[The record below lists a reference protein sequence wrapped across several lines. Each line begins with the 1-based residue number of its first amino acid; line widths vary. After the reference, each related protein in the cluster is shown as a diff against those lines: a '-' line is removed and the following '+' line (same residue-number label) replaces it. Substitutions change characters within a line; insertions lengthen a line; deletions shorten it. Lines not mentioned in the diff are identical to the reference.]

1 MEQTYQTLED
11 FYNNNKYHLDSSWSI
26 FNSFWLNTV
35 QYELIQAILEV
46 MIDTSIS
53 SKQTIEINVDSTQ
66 KITVKVFCKSFVND
80 KLLDSVTIL
89 ERIYDH
95 KKVELRHC
103 GLVGVNSLSY
113 IFEIIS
119 DGRQLEFQNRKLIID
134 KQIHSIKK
142 EEVRVSFRIEEYMS
156 SFSIR
161 KMKQMLKEYTYI
173 YPNVEFLCNKEKIA
187 SPSGISNFVS
197 IYNPYSFLNFK
208 NDDLEVALTLSNDDN
223 EHFLTII
230 NDEITNDDNFSLE
243 SIRIGVLRAI
253 NQYFLISLS
262 KYEIPP
268 LVIATH
274 IIVDAERN
282 NFYSSRPYYRI
293 FDGKD
298 INEQVEIG
306 VYQNFL
312 PYLQNNSEFSSILKT
327 KIEKYLEDKRN
338 VRFYSLN
345 DYASINVSINGE
357 DVRLDVILNETIN
370 KDAYDIPLYKSPE
383 DGIDIIDDVI
393 DMFDR
398 LINVPSRIGFDFND
412 IVFTIK
418 GNKRI
423 AAVSGISNAYNNCHL
438 KDAIKDA
445 LDKAKQRNINVFECS
460 NLIVNIRRFPTDI
473 EDDAFANELNSI
485 YDFFQKF
492 SEQTCTK
499 ITISP
504 KPNYYCSKTFEIDIL
519 FAGI

>member
-197 IYNPYSFLNFK
+197 IP
-208 NDDLEVALTLSNDDN
+208 VGG
-223 EHFLTII
+223 I
-230 NDEITNDDNFSLE
+230 NSL
-243 SIRIGVLRAI
+243 
-253 NQYFLISLS
+253 
-262 KYEIPP
+262 K
-268 LVIATH
+268 
-274 IIVDAERN
+274 
-282 NFYSSRPYYRI
+282 
-293 FDGKD
+293 
-298 INEQVEIG
+298 
-306 VYQNFL
+306 
-312 PYLQNNSEFSSILKT
+312 
-327 KIEKYLEDKRN
+327 N
-338 VRFYSLN
+338 VR
-345 DYASINVSINGE
+345 
-357 DVRLDVILNETIN
+357 
-370 KDAYDIPLYKSPE
+370 K
-383 DGIDIIDDVI
+383 
-393 DMFDR
+393 
-398 LINVPSRIGFDFND
+398 
-412 IVFTIK
+412 
-418 GNKRI
+418 
-423 AAVSGISNAYNNCHL
+423 
-438 KDAIKDA
+438 
-445 LDKAKQRNINVFECS
+445 
-460 NLIVNIRRFPTDI
+460 
-473 EDDAFANELNSI
+473 
-485 YDFFQKF
+485 
-492 SEQTCTK
+492 
-499 ITISP
+499 
-504 KPNYYCSKTFEIDIL
+504 
-519 FAGI
+519 